1 MTGHLVMVVD
11 SDLNQRTLLSEE
23 LEHHGFAVVTA
34 ASAEKALQVAAA
46 RRPDAVILETRLPGM
61 QGLELMAELLE
72 ADAHLPVV
80 IHTATDGLQD
90 HVLAW
95 AADAYLLK
103 QSDLAELIDT
113 LRSTLTHRRSP
124 APLATTA

>member
-1 MTGHLVMVVD
+1 MVVD
-11 SDLNQRTLLSEE
+11 SDPDERTLLSEE
-23 LEHHGFAVVTA
+23 LERHGFSVVTA
-34 ASAEKALQVAAA
+34 TSAEEALQVAAA
-46 RRPDAVILETRLPGM
+46 TPPDAVVLETRLPGM
-61 QGLELMAELLE
+61 HGLDLMTELLE
-72 ADAHLPVV
+72 SNVHLPVV

-113 LRSTLTHRRSP
+113 LRSTLTHRGRP